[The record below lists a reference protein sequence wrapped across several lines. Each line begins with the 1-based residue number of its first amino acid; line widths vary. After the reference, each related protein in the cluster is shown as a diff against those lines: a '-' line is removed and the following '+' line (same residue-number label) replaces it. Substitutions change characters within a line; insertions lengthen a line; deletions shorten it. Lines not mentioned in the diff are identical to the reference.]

1 MRLASEGARVACV
14 SRTEAN
20 EKRTADEINGKYA
33 DSAKA
38 YAVDVAD
45 HGAVQKIGAQILKE
59 FGKIDILVNNAGVPR
74 DGLSV
79 RI

>member
-1 MRLASEGARVACV
+1 V

-20 EKRTADEINGKYA
+20 AKRTTDEINGKYA
-33 DSAKA
+33 DSAKV

-45 HGAVQKIGAQILKE
+45 HGGVQKIGAQILKE
-59 FGKIDILVNNAGVPR
+59 FGKIDILVNNAGVTR

-79 RI
+79 LCRSKSGLWSSTQT